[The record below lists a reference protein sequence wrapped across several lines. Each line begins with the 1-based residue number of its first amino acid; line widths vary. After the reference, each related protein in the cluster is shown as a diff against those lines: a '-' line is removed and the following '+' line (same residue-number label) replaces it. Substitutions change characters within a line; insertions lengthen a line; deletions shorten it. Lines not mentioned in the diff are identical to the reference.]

1 MGIEVGDVDILVRVR
16 PLAEQ
21 KYVFGEKGKMTLQKI
36 WSTIDAYYPIQTI
49 IRDIKM
55 HSAEIAEQTHV
66 CEVFKKK
73 SRVFMVSTIYYG
85 SSGIVVDPSL
95 VESCGRIM
103 VQLLVSPEPDLR
115 QAKEVHASLNDRYMS
130 SYEAASQLGINPSVF
145 NLLTGT
151 CLVVNGEKR
160 FPLPDNTPR
169 TNIGLQLKFPKRNEE
184 TAGYTKKINNQF
196 VYSKKAVNL
205 VELYYQQWP
214 KLFEMISCHNNDTY
228 FESTLFPGKVG
239 QLQQVS
245 AWLRKQEHTKAT
257 RVTCGTKV
265 LNEDTLKAITEAV
278 NSLAVS
284 KTIAHRA
291 FVIIIL
297 FNNTIIIAVGTVKI
311 NQDSSA
317 SKLFVQAWNA

>member
-1 MGIEVGDVDILVRVR
+1 MGINVGDVDVLVRVR
-16 PLAEQ
+16 PLTERR
-21 KYVFGEKGKMTLQKI
+21 YVFGDKGKMTLEKI
-36 WSTIDAYYPIQTI
+36 WSSIDAYYPLQTI
-49 IRDIKM
+49 IREIKM

-66 CEVFKKK
+66 RDVFHKNA
-73 SRVFMVSTIYYG
+73 RVFMVSTIYYG

-95 VESCGRIM
+95 VETCGRIM

-115 QAKEVHASLNDRYMS
+115 EAKQVHVSSNDRYMN

-145 NLLTGT
+145 NMLTGT
-151 CLVVNGEKR
+151 CLVVNGERR

-184 TAGYTKKINNQF
+184 TTGYTKKVNNQY
-196 VYSKKAVNL
+196 VYSKKAVTL

-214 KLFEMISCHNNDTY
+214 NLFEMLSSHNNDTY

-245 AWLRKQEHTKAT
+245 AWLRKQEHTKAS

-265 LNEDTLKAITEAV
+265 LNEDTLTAITEAV
-278 NSLAVS
+278 NRLKVS
-284 KTIAHRA
+284 TYAI
-291 FVIIIL
+291 
-297 FNNTIIIAVGTVKI
+297 
-311 NQDSSA
+311 
-317 SKLFVQAWNA
+317 